1 MDKIRVM
8 YRNPN
13 ALKGKGWKKIHGLT
27 WGNLGKGEE
36 ESPFSRLD
44 FLCQGDFKRTS
55 FRRFELKCTRRDAM
69 IQTGPWWTTT

>member
-1 MDKIRVM
+1 MALLRRTRQRSDWLGDMDKIRVM

-44 FLCQGDFKRTS
+44 ILCRGDFKRTS
-55 FRRFELKCTRRDAM
+55 FRRLEVY
-69 IQTGPWWTTT
+69 